1 MGLRLATKFSW
12 TILGIVAI
20 SILSSLAALYV
31 AWRVGRR
38 LEDTAHESL
47 PNVRAEEVEILLR
60 ESNDMIAAYL
70 LDQGNP
76 SWEKKFHDVQP
87 RFQHWIAT
95 VRNSTFVPEEEEAL
109 LRQLERAWADLSSR
123 QDEVV
128 SLFKNGDAA
137 KARTLLLNEVNG
149 RLSKEIDDL
158 CDRLIAVNDQFVKGI
173 VSRADARIRVT
184 SWVVGVSG
192 ILSLVLGG
200 FLLWLFFYRVVF
212 PLRGMVADTQ
222 LLYGDHRDGAKQA
235 DRDELR
241 VMGDHLRNLMSHVS
255 DTRSRLERSHDRLLA
270 AEKLASV
277 GKLAASVAH
286 EIRNP
291 LTAIKMWLFS
301 IQETAGGNVELE
313 RKLRIVSEET
323 ARLETIVRSFL
334 EFSRPPTLHCQPQ
347 NICTVIDQTLELLGP
362 RLKEA
367 RICVEHVPRTELP
380 TIMADAAQ
388 LKQVFINLL
397 GNAVDAMSEGGR
409 VRIASTIE
417 KDADGRPM
425 VVARVCDS
433 GHGIPPDIQ
442 RRIFE
447 PFFTTKDTGT
457 GLGLCIAA
465 QVMVRHG
472 GALVLESSTERGTVF
487 AVWTPIAQE
496 DRDGK
501 NPGR

>member
-1 MGLRLATKFSW
+1 
-12 TILGIVAI
+12 
-20 SILSSLAALYV
+20 
-31 AWRVGRR
+31 
-38 LEDTAHESL
+38 
-47 PNVRAEEVEILLR
+47 
-60 ESNDMIAAYL
+60 
-70 LDQGNP
+70 
-76 SWEKKFHDVQP
+76 
-87 RFQHWIAT
+87 
-95 VRNSTFVPEEEEAL
+95 
-109 LRQLERAWADLSSR
+109 
-123 QDEVV
+123 
-128 SLFKNGDAA
+128 
-137 KARTLLLNEVNG
+137 
-149 RLSKEIDDL
+149 
-158 CDRLIAVNDQFVKGI
+158 
-173 VSRADARIRVT
+173 
-184 SWVVGVSG
+184 
-192 ILSLVLGG
+192 
-200 FLLWLFFYRVVF
+200 
-212 PLRGMVADTQ
+212 MVADTQ
-222 LLYGDHRDGAKQA
+222 LFYGDRRNGAKQT
-235 DRDELR
+235 DQDELR
-241 VMGDHLRNLMSHVS
+241 IMGDHLRNLMSHVS

-301 IQETAGGNVELE
+301 IQETAGEDVELE

-323 ARLETIVRSFL
+323 SRLETIVRSFL
-334 EFSRPPTLHCQPQ
+334 EFSRPPTLHCQKQ
-347 NICTVIDQTLELLGP
+347 SICTVIDQTLELLRP

-367 RICVEHVPRTELP
+367 RICAEHVQRMELP
-380 TIMADAAQ
+380 PIMADAGQ

-397 GNAVDAMSEGGR
+397 GNAADAMTEGGQ
-409 VRIASTIE
+409 VQIASTIE

-496 DRDGK
+496 DSDGK